1 MSKDYTKFSINGIG
15 ALGKSNLVLEL
26 IKKYISEKKE
36 VTYKSLAEIFNG
48 MRNDNYNVVLNEV
61 DYQKFVNNRN
71 DLQRRYFDPIDIEED
86 KIYICNQW
94 GVNQTQSILDKAKV
108 LGYDVSPIIDED
120 VDFSILSKQDIIEGI
135 EWYDR
140 LKKSNTLDKKR
151 SEKGYYLLWKGE
163 EYPHKYVFGLAY
175 AKKTGMIEP
184 LESSKY
190 HSTGKTKYS
199 AKKILDELGFVV
211 YAQEPFRSFLE
222 KDIKQNTANTYSS
235 GLKLAIKIIQGID
248 AYSDLSKKDIID
260 MIADGKVDGQLFER
274 SMSKKDH
281 RDDNLYRSMGAYAI
295 KYKEFL
301 NNIDY
306 TDESSED
313 NNKGYDMNKVALN
326 TILFGPP
333 GTGKTYNTIN
343 HALSIL
349 MGKKI
354 DELPTERSKL
364 INLYREYITNGQIV
378 FTTFHQS
385 YGYEEFIE
393 GIKPDIDA
401 SENGEV
407 RYKVEDGVFK
417 SLCKT
422 AISKAVESN
431 ASSFDEKKNKVW
443 KFSLGSSQNG
453 EDEVYYEEALKT
465 ESIILGW
472 GDKIDFS
479 SCSTYDEIL
488 EKANKDSS
496 TARFVNIFI
505 HEMKVGDIAIIS
517 HGNRAFKAIVEI
529 VGDYFYDAESDLPQ
543 KRKIKWLK
551 RFDTPRPY
559 SDVSD
564 KYFTQAT
571 INRPNHINF
580 DKLKHLLIGKEVDN
594 SKKNFVIIIDEI
606 NRGNISKIFGEL
618 ITLIEP
624 SKRIGAEEALRVSLP
639 YSGNKFDG
647 GKGFG
652 VPSNVYI
659 IGTMNTADRSIALMD
674 TALRRRFEF
683 IEMMPDYKVLST
695 GEFSKEDAESDQGQE
710 NDLKVGDIN
719 IRLLL
724 MKINERIS
732 YLYDRDHQIGH
743 AYFIGIKDIDDLNNV
758 FKNKIIPLLQ
768 EYFYDDWEKI
778 QIVLGDHAKQFS
790 QLYKGKQIA
799 IEKDRFIL
807 SEAKL
812 QELALGF
819 TDYND
824 EIEDKKIVYRVN
836 ESFTPEAYLKI
847 TGQLKSE
854 ITVNDQQTSQ

>member
-1 MSKDYTKFSINGIG
+1 MSINKDRENAHQALIDFRNKWPLEKIKSLNIEEYVSNQQQGFCYDIEFNTPGIG
-15 ALGKSNLVLEL
+15 SIRGGNSIKFGLYKRADATKQTALKNVHSDSLYVWHESLGSSSVEAFSTIKSSIIEIISLSERKDIDAVDQLNTPYFWGVFKWKLVFMYAPLGTIVDIFSQNWLKEHSKENTV
-26 IKKYISEKKE
+26 IGAYKKIMNK
-36 VTYKSLAEIFNG
+36 YKS
-48 MRNDNYNVVLNEV
+48 D
-61 DYQKFVNNRN
+61 
-71 DLQRRYFDPIDIEED
+71 
-86 KIYICNQW
+86 
-94 GVNQTQSILDKAKV
+94 
-108 LGYDVSPIIDED
+108 
-120 VDFSILSKQDIIEGI
+120 QDIFDYSHEV
-135 EWYDR
+135 WSAMNNNQSD
-140 LKKSNTLDKKR
+140 KSSTEISVNEDEN
-151 SEKGYYLLWKGE
+151 SAGE
-163 EYPHKYVFGLAY
+163 EK
-175 AKKTGMIEP
+175 
-184 LESSKY
+184 
-190 HSTGKTKYS
+190 
-199 AKKILDELGFVV
+199 
-211 YAQEPFRSFLE
+211 
-222 KDIKQNTANTYSS
+222 
-235 GLKLAIKIIQGID
+235 IKI
-248 AYSDLSKKDIID
+248 K
-260 MIADGKVDGQLFER
+260 
-274 SMSKKDH
+274 
-281 RDDNLYRSMGAYAI
+281 
-295 KYKEFL
+295 
-301 NNIDY
+301 
-306 TDESSED
+306 
-313 NNKGYDMNKVALN
+313 LN

-354 DELPTERSKL
+354 DELPTERSEL

-465 ESIILGW
+465 DSIILGW
-472 GDKIDFS
+472 GDKIDFRG
-479 SCSTYDEIL
+479 CKNYDEIF
-488 EKANKDSS
+488 ERANSDLS

-505 HEMKVGDIAIIS
+505 NEMKAGDIAIIS
-517 HGNRAFKAIVEI
+517 DGNRAFKAIVEI
-529 VGDYFYDAESDLPQ
+529 IGDYYYDAESDLPQ

-551 RFDTPRPY
+551 RFDKSRPY
-559 SDVSD
+559 NDVSD
-564 KYFTQAT
+564 KYFTQST
-571 INRPNHINF
+571 INRPNHINYS
-580 DKLKHLLIGKEVDN
+580 KLNTLLVSEEVDN
-594 SKKNFVIIIDEI
+594 SNKKFVIIIDEI

-624 SKRIGAEEALRVSLP
+624 SKRIGAEKESKRSSTEELRVSLP
-639 YSGNKFDG
+639 YSGNEFDG

-683 IEMMPDYKVLST
+683 IEMMPDYDVIEREVGSIKL
-695 GEFSKEDAESDQGQE
+695 E
-710 NDLKVGDIN
+710 NDKSIN
-719 IRLLL
+719 ISELLRV
-724 MKINERIS
+724 INERIS

-743 AYFIGIKDIDDLNNV
+743 AYFMSLKDEKITDKKAELDSI

-778 QIVLGDHAKQFS
+778 QIVLGDHDGQFDNR
-790 QLYKGKQIA
+790 YKYLKNK
-799 IEKDRFIL
+799 EEDHRFIISHAL
-807 SEAKL
+807 KEIDV
-812 QELALGF
+812 LGF
-819 TDYND
+819 DHGTSEESKTSYL
-824 EIEDKKIVYRVN
+824 VN
-836 ESFTPEAYLKI
+836 AEFTANAYLKI

-854 ITVNDQQTSQ
+854 ITVNAKQPS